1 MKKSLIPL
9 IVGCVVLLGV
19 FYAWTH
25 LNRVATSLA
34 APSPAAPSPAPS
46 PAEGAKSAEAE
57 LANQMVT
64 VAGPLAEQMLNQ
76 KPTVVETASPVVSKP
91 AAADRVGNSPV
102 GTSSSILQKTFAV
115 TTTANQPFEV
125 PACAANPKLRGTY
138 HAFVRHGGTQSNDEA
153 ANVEFFLM
161 NEEQYADLLS
171 RHSTD
176 ALFSAE
182 EAGQQEVDF
191 TLPPTFD
198 QPVKYYLV
206 FRNGSTSTEKK
217 LVQADFHIDF

>member
-19 FYAWTH
+19 IYAWTH

-34 APSPAAPSPAPS
+34 APSPAPA

-64 VAGPLAEQMLNQ
+64 VAGPLADQMMQQ
-76 KPTVVETASPVVSKP
+76 KPAVVETASPIVTKAS
-91 AAADRVGNSPV
+91 ADRVGNSPV
-102 GTSSSILQKTFAV
+102 GTSSSILHKTFAV
-115 TTTANQPFEV
+115 TTASPQPFEV

-138 HAFVRHGGTQSNDEA
+138 HAFVRHAGTQSNDEA
-153 ANVEFFLM
+153 ANVEFLLM
-161 NEEQYADLLS
+161 NEEQYSDLLS
-171 RHSTD
+171 GHSAD

-182 EAGQQEVDF
+182 EAGDQEVDF

-198 QPVKYYLV
+198 RPVKYYLV
-206 FRNGSTSTEKK
+206 FRNGSTSTERK